1 MTIQQRISQIA
12 SDISGQLNILV
23 ANCAY
28 FSLAVD
34 ESTDISSTAQV
45 IVFIR
50 SVSLDFIVNEEF
62 LGMAS
67 LSGHTTGADLFTS
80 LLSVCNKSALDFDKL
95 SSIATD
101 GAPSMVGCENGMV
114 TLLKNHLGDRQKE
127 LVQYHC
133 IIHQQQLCAKKLG
146 FERLLKDVYDTVNL
160 IRRHGLNHRLFTS
173 FLEEIDA
180 DYADLPTYTE
190 VRWLS
195 KATVLKRFVELLG
208 PIITF
213 LKERGNT
220 TRNLEGQRWQCDLAF
235 LADITAYLNDLNL
248 RLQGKMQLVSQLTSN
263 INAFM
268 TKLSLFKSHM
278 QSENFT
284 HFPHCKAM
292 KEKYP
297 HMKMDYSD
305 QVNTLLT
312 SFNERFGEFQKYKIY
327 LQLFSTPFDVKVE
340 DAPPDVQLELI
351 DIQCSDEL
359 KSQFKNSNLLTFYKE
374 LPDTSFPKLKDN
386 ARFCASMFG
395 STYVC
400 EQAYIGTAKQACKFS
415 LMNLNKCKTRNRLTN
430 ENLENLLVI
439 STSAITPDIKKIA
452 ASIQISAIALIAW
465 RSGPQSV
472 NLILIWPFFTKG
484 CASLFESTLVLLS
497 LELIMATFLYAALEK
512 RFTANT
518 LYPISKCSAA
528 M

>member
-1 MTIQQRISQIA
+1 MAPGIKRKVNRENHQFQEVEVWTNKYCFVQQNNSIICLLCNGTIAVPKEFNLKRHHESQHKDFLLQGTERKRKIESLRRSLISQQNVFKKQSGELDAAVEASLEISALIA
-12 SDISGQLNILV
+12 KNGKPFTDGDMIKKCLIIAI

-28 FSLAVD
+28 FSLAVE

-312 SFNERFGEFQKYKIY
+312 SFNER
-327 LQLFSTPFDVKVE
+327 
-340 DAPPDVQLELI
+340 
-351 DIQCSDEL
+351 
-359 KSQFKNSNLLTFYKE
+359 
-374 LPDTSFPKLKDN
+374 
-386 ARFCASMFG
+386 
-395 STYVC
+395 
-400 EQAYIGTAKQACKFS
+400 
-415 LMNLNKCKTRNRLTN
+415 LTN
-430 ENLENLLVI
+430 ENLENLLVV
-439 STSAITPDIKKIA
+439 STSVITPDIKKIA
-452 ASIQISAIALIAW
+452 ASIQSQP
-465 RSGPQSV
+465 SH
-472 NLILIWPFFTKG
+472 
-484 CASLFESTLVLLS
+484 
-497 LELIMATFLYAALEK
+497 
-512 RFTANT
+512 
-518 LYPISKCSAA
+518 
-528 M
+528 

>member
-1 MTIQQRISQIA
+1 
-12 SDISGQLNILV
+12 
-23 ANCAY
+23 
-28 FSLAVD
+28 
-34 ESTDISSTAQV
+34 
-45 IVFIR
+45 
-50 SVSLDFIVNEEF
+50 
-62 LGMAS
+62 
-67 LSGHTTGADLFTS
+67 
-80 LLSVCNKSALDFDKL
+80 
-95 SSIATD
+95 
-101 GAPSMVGCENGMV
+101 
-114 TLLKNHLGDRQKE
+114 
-127 LVQYHC
+127 
-133 IIHQQQLCAKKLG
+133 
-146 FERLLKDVYDTVNL
+146 
-160 IRRHGLNHRLFTS
+160 
-173 FLEEIDA
+173 
-180 DYADLPTYTE
+180 
-190 VRWLS
+190 
-195 KATVLKRFVELLG
+195 
-208 PIITF
+208 
-213 LKERGNT
+213 
-220 TRNLEGQRWQCDLAF
+220 
-235 LADITAYLNDLNL
+235 
-248 RLQGKMQLVSQLTSN
+248 MQLVSQLTSN

-400 EQAYIGTAKQACKFS
+400 EQAFS

-430 ENLENLLVI
+430 ENLENLLVV

-465 RSGPQSV
+465 RSGTLISKLKPNLALLHKRLCIPDICEKIQKLQNLGHKILLYLHYLPYISCRLSFIFSQDNFICISISV
-472 NLILIWPFFTKG
+472 
-484 CASLFESTLVLLS
+484 SRM
-497 LELIMATFLYAALEK
+497 LIMKSSNAFLNSKMTFFKSELK
-512 RFTANT
+512 V
-518 LYPISKCSAA
+518 
-528 M
+528 